1 MGPSFMRQ
9 SNMRRMAVTEL
20 FSWKEILGCAS
31 FNNETGTWKESAEAC
46 TLMGGR
52 SKDKNEKNLLLNI
65 GNLMTMNL

>member
-1 MGPSFMRQ
+1 
-9 SNMRRMAVTEL
+9 MAVTEL

-52 SKDKNEKNLLLNI
+52 SKDKNEKNLLVTEYWEFNDNESLI
-65 GNLMTMNL
+65 L